1 MSESYGTEVTNTVG
15 SVTASGYARVHVGNY
30 TGDTV
35 IHNYNEPQRNRC
47 LADLRLT
54 DPRDEKTR
62 IEDTKGGL
70 LKGAY
75 QWILDHEDFRR
86 WRDDKQSR
94 LLWIKGD
101 AGKGKTML
109 LCGIIDDLSKS
120 QGQSKPKFKNLWR
133 PIRPQLLS
141 FFFCQETSL
150 NLNNATAVL
159 RGLMYRLIDQQPPL
173 IQHIEKAYEHI
184 GKQLF
189 EGDDAFYKLSR
200 ILASMLCDPL
210 AKRCYL
216 VVDALDECRRDQQ
229 QLLDFIMK
237 SVSHYPAK
245 WIVSSRNRLDIEPA
259 MWLDDSRTR
268 VSLELNE
275 KHVTQALNTFINHRI
290 SKLPLLRSDTSTHK
304 DVRREILSRAEGNFL
319 WVDMVTRELQ
329 AVEPSRM
336 LGILKE
342 IPSGLM
348 PFYDTMMAKVRN
360 QSREHIQRCIQLLS
374 MATVAYRPL
383 TLQELRVL
391 SKAHQNASRE
401 GDVRWLVD
409 RCAAFLTI
417 DQHGCVY
424 LLHQSVKDYFTSS
437 PNSILEAS
445 LAAIHHKMALQSI
458 EEMQCT
464 LRRNVYNLDYPGSQP
479 PLGGPNPD
487 PLASIRYSCLNWVN
501 HLVDGTKNPQ
511 DFTDGGVVDR
521 FLRSHLLH
529 WLEALSLLRS
539 LPNGILIL
547 SKLSALLQFNQEF
560 FQLMKVTRDALRFL
574 RSHIVGIQD
583 SPLQVYSSA
592 LVFSPRKSVVR
603 ELFYEEEPRWLSM
616 KPAVEDEWNA
626 CEQTLEG
633 HGSWVSSVA
642 FSPDGRQLA
651 SASWDKT
658 VKLWDAATGQCQ
670 QTLEGHGSSVSSVAF
685 SPDGRQL
692 ASASGDKTVKLWDA
706 ATGQCQ
712 RTLEGHSSWVESV
725 VFSPDGRQLASASV
739 DKTVK
744 LWDAATGQCQ
754 RTLEGYRSSVSSV
767 AFSPDGRQLAS
778 ASGDDTV
785 KLWDAATGQC
795 QRTLEGHGSSVSSVA
810 FSPDGRQ
817 LASASGDDTVKL
829 WDAAT
834 GQCQRTLEGHSSWV
848 ESVVFSPDGRQLAS
862 ASVDKTVKL
871 WDAATGQ
878 CQRTLEG
885 HGSSVSSVAF
895 SPDGRQLAS
904 ASGDDTVKLWDAATG
919 QCQRT
924 REGYGS
930 SVSSVAFS
938 PDGRQLASAS
948 GDDTVKLWDAAT
960 GQCQRTLEG
969 HSSWVESVVF
979 SPDGRQLAS
988 ASVDK
993 TVKLWD
999 AATGQCQ
1006 QTLEGHSSLRNVFE
1020 ARIRQPSQ
1028 GPYDRHHV
1036 LSQHGAWIKNRSH
1049 NILWLPPEYRAACH
1063 AVEGSRIAIGCQS
1076 GRVLLLNFA
1085 LESY

>member
-141 FFFCQETSL
+141 FFLCQETSL

-383 TLQELRVL
+383 TLQELGVL

-445 LAAIHHKMALQSI
+445 LAAIHHTMALQSI

-547 SKLSALLQFNQEF
+547 SKLSALLQLNQEF
-560 FQLMKVTRDALRFL
+560 FQLMKVTRDTLRFL

-616 KPAVEDEWNA
+616 KPAVE
-626 CEQTLEG
+626 
-633 HGSWVSSVA
+633 SVA

-651 SASWDKT
+651 SASWDNTVKVWDAATGQCQQTLEGHSGTVKSVAFSADGRQLVSASDDKT

-670 QTLEGHGSSVSSVAF
+670 QTLEGHSRTVTSVAF

-692 ASASGDKTVKLWDA
+692 ASASWDNTVKVWDA

-712 RTLEGHSSWVESV
+712 RTLEGHSGWV
-725 VFSPDGRQLASASV
+725 R
-739 DKTVK
+739 
-744 LWDAATGQCQ
+744 
-754 RTLEGYRSSVSSV
+754 SV

-778 ASGDDTV
+778 AS
-785 KLWDAATGQC
+785 
-795 QRTLEGHGSSVSSVA
+795 
-810 FSPDGRQ
+810 
-817 LASASGDDTVKL
+817 
-829 WDAAT
+829 
-834 GQCQRTLEGHSSWV
+834 
-848 ESVVFSPDGRQLAS
+848 
-862 ASVDKTVKL
+862 
-871 WDAATGQ
+871 
-878 CQRTLEG
+878 
-885 HGSSVSSVAF
+885 
-895 SPDGRQLAS
+895 
-904 ASGDDTVKLWDAATG
+904 
-919 QCQRT
+919 
-924 REGYGS
+924 Y
-930 SVSSVAFS
+930 
-938 PDGRQLASAS
+938 
-948 GDDTVKLWDAAT
+948 
-960 GQCQRTLEG
+960 
-969 HSSWVESVVF
+969 
-979 SPDGRQLAS
+979 
-988 ASVDK
+988 DK

-1006 QTLEGHSSLRNVFE
+1006 QTLEGHSSLENVFE
-1020 ARIRQPSQ
+1020 ARIRQPSS
-1028 GPYDRHHV
+1028 GPYNRHHV

-1049 NILWLPPEYRAACH
+1049 NILWLPPDYRAACH
-1063 AVEGSRIAIGCQS
+1063 AVEGSRIAIGLTTKS
-1076 GRVLLLNFA
+1076 LMLLLVLSVYLIPNA
-1085 LESY
+1085 